1 LNILSLFGAKMANN
15 DCKEVYFWELAMFKR
30 FILSGL
36 VLCFLLLSLVYTQ
49 AQDDDI
55 PVVAFIKL
63 GPISSFELAQQGA
76 IDVLERYGYVDGE
89 TINYWYGDAE
99 FDIEVARAL
108 VEQAIS
114 AEADILVTITTPV
127 SLAAIE
133 ITSEMENPPIVLFGL
148 ITDPYASGMAEAPCL
163 KPAHVSGSQLSE
175 RYADV
180 LALIPELDADIQTVG
195 YLYNDE
201 ESNSVV
207 STEVVTSV
215 AEELGLDLA
224 IGVVHSPDEV
234 TPVAETLAMGGVD
247 AFFVGADSTV
257 GSNLENITALADEL
271 DVPVFGV
278 TRSQIYSGA
287 TITIGAS
294 TYFGGVDVG
303 LMAAGHLNG
312 SLDIATTAISR
323 QEGFSLGINLDAAA
337 AQNLS
342 IPDALLERSDFQIQ
356 DGESNEVEPSLE
368 DLSDEDI
375 EAMSASFAEAQFC
388 SEARIAEEEAALE
401 GDE

>member
-1 LNILSLFGAKMANN
+1 
-15 DCKEVYFWELAMFKR
+15 MFKR

-63 GPISSFELAQQGA
+63 GPISSFDLAQHGA
-76 IDVLERYGYVDGE
+76 IDVLERYGYHEGE
-89 TINYWYGDAE
+89 NISYWYGDAE

-108 VEQAIS
+108 VEQAIA

-148 ITDPYASGMAEAPCL
+148 ITDPYASGMAESPCI
-163 KPAHVSGSQLSE
+163 KPPHVSGSQLSE

-207 STEVVTSV
+207 STEIVTSV

-224 IGVVHSPDEV
+224 VGVVHSPDEV

-247 AFFVGADSTV
+247 AFFIGADSTV

-278 TRSQIYSGA
+278 TRSQIYGGA
-287 TITIGAS
+287 TIAIGAS

-312 SLDIATTAISR
+312 SLDIETTAISR

-388 SEARIAEEEAALE
+388 SEARIVEEEAALE